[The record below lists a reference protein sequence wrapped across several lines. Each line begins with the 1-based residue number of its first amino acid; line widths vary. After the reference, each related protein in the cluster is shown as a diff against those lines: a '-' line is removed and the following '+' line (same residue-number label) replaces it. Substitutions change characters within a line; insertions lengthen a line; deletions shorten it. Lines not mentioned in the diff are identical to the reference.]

1 MTATGPLIV
10 CMGEIL
16 IDFLADPKGRGLIG
30 AQSFVPAPG
39 GALANVAVGL
49 VRLGVPS
56 GFIGM
61 VGDDA
66 FGELL
71 RDTLNRENVD
81 TRSLSVQILAHRD

>member
-1 MTATGPLIV
+1 M
-10 CMGEIL
+10 
-16 IDFLADPKGRGLIG
+16 
-30 AQSFVPAPG
+30 PAPG

-81 TRSLSVQILAHRD
+81 TQSLPAQILAHRD